1 MKKNEVA
8 RAFTLAMGLALVM
21 AITGCA
27 FSGPGTH
34 IGGSGVEPVTTEK
47 AKEEKSAKASAPEPE
62 EPDLPVLR

>member
-1 MKKNEVA
+1 MKKEVA

-34 IGGSGVEPVTTEK
+34 IGGSGVAPAPEEKSTEK
-47 AKEEKSAKASAPEPE
+47 KSAKASPSEPE
-62 EPDLPVLR
+62 LPVLR